1 MSEAVKE
8 KREPSVS
15 MSLAIFIIAM
25 GIILLSLVIFKLDIH
40 IVMLMALAFACLA
53 SVPLGYSFDDLV
65 EFMKKTLGQSMA
77 AMIIFIFIGLIIAAW
92 IFSGTVPA

>member
-25 GIILLSLVIFKLDIH
+25 GIILLGLVIFKLDIH
-40 IVMLMALAFACLA
+40 IVMLMALAFVL
-53 SVPLGYSFDDLV
+53 
-65 EFMKKTLGQSMA
+65 
-77 AMIIFIFIGLIIAAW
+77 
-92 IFSGTVPA
+92 